1 MALYDEDMLEAI
13 NNNVDLLD
21 YVGNDIE
28 LKQRSRDYFGRCTL
42 HIDRTPSFSVT
53 PTKNRFYCF
62 SCGAG
67 GGIIQYLIL
76 YEKLSFDE
84 AVAKASLLANVDL
97 KTMCQSETVKLN
109 KSIRKIQDNKTE
121 NDSTHT
127 YLDKDELLKYHDT
140 IISEWVNEGISAE
153 TLNTFEIRIDHRG
166 NRIIYP
172 VYDME
177 GNLINIKG
185 RTLCKDYKLFGIQK
199 YINYYPVGVVDYFQ
213 GMNITFPHICK
224 SGEVKIFESLKSV
237 MKLYTW
243 GIKDSASAEKHT
255 LTPEQIKILI
265 STREIKS
272 VVFCYDSDVSYRERK
287 VKENIDLLKKFVNV
301 FVIIDKKNLLGGK
314 ESKNAP
320 VDLGKEI
327 WESLYSTKVKIK

>member
-1 MALYDEDMLEAI
+1 MALYDEDMLDEI

-21 YVGNDIE
+21 YIGNDID
-28 LKQRSRDYFGRCTL
+28 LKQRGRDYFGRCTL

-53 PTKNRFYCF
+53 PSKNRFYCF

-84 AVAKASLLANVDL
+84 AVAKASRLANVDL

-109 KSIRKIQDNKTE
+109 KTIRKIQTNKSE
-121 NDSTHT
+121 NESAHM
-127 YLDKDELLKYHDT
+127 YLDKGELLKYQDT
-140 IISEWVNEGISAE
+140 IITDWIKEGISIE
-153 TLNTFEIRIDHRG
+153 TLKTFEVRIDHRG

-172 VYDME
+172 VYDMG

-213 GMNITFPHICK
+213 GMNITFPYICE

-243 GIKDSASAEKHT
+243 GTKDSASAEKHT

-265 STREIKS
+265 STREIES
-272 VVFCYDSDVSYRERK
+272 VVFCYDSDISYRERK
-287 VKENIDLLKKFVNV
+287 VKENIDLLKKFMNV
-301 FVIIDKKNLLGGK
+301 YVIIDKENLLGGK